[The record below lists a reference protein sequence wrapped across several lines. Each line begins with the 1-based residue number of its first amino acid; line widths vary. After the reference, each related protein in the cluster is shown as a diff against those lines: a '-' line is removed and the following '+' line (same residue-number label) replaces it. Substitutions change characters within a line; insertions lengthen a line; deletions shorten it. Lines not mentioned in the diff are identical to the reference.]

1 MSIFAII
8 PVKMLSKS
16 KSRLSSVLR
25 PNERKTLTLSM
36 FEDVLRSVTNSQ
48 VVDRVI
54 VISPDQAVLKVAGSY
69 NNVDPIAEKTLRGM
83 NSAVREAIEYS
94 SRNGVQKVLVIPA
107 DIPLV
112 ASRDLQ
118 EIVSLGKN
126 VPVVI
131 SPSKSEKG
139 TNALLLSPPT
149 IIPTSYGQNSFQLH
163 MKKAMMRG
171 IHFEVYRS
179 KRIALDI
186 DTPEDL
192 IDFVNLKSDTLSYKS
207 LMRIAVV
214 YRLRVSSQLVIPILQ
229 N

>member
-25 PNERKTLTLSM
+25 PNERKMLTLNM

-54 VISPDQAVLKVAGSY
+54 VISPDRAVLKVARSY
-69 NNVDPIAEKTLRGM
+69 DVDSIAEKTLRGM

-94 SRNGVQKVLVIPA
+94 SRDGAQKVLVIPA

-112 ASRDLQ
+112 TPRDLQ

-126 VPVVI
+126 VPIVI
-131 SPSKSEKG
+131 SPSKNENG

-149 IIPTSYGQNSFQLH
+149 LIPTAYGQNSFQLH
-163 MKKAMMRG
+163 IKEAMMRG

-207 LMRIAVV
+207 LMRTAIV
-214 YRLRVSSQLVIPILQ
+214 YRLKISSRLTVPILR
-229 N
+229 